1 MNLNENMNLNEK
13 SMKSMSTAG
22 VWKDQLEKLLEQNTN
37 LVRLLKASEI
47 ERQQISSENSELM
60 KELRRKSD
68 LLVKLNEQLATLSR
82 SDLISRENKRLLR
95 ENETLREEWVAEV
108 RDVALTLKTTSMNL
122 EGDYIKNMNQL
133 SRERTQ
139 YKNLIQN
146 EKEKINNEVEKQLD
160 KARQDLEHEFNL
172 KMEKMRLWIKWG
184 VLYGLAAT
192 ILAVLFY

>member
-1 MNLNENMNLNEK
+1 
-13 SMKSMSTAG
+13 
-22 VWKDQLEKLLEQNTN
+22 
-37 LVRLLKASEI
+37 
-47 ERQQISSENSELM
+47 
-60 KELRRKSD
+60 
-68 LLVKLNEQLATLSR
+68 
-82 SDLISRENKRLLR
+82 
-95 ENETLREEWVAEV
+95 
-108 RDVALTLKTTSMNL
+108 MNL

-146 EKEKINNEVEKQLD
+146 EKERINNEVEKQLD

-172 KMEKMRLWIKWG
+172 KMEKLRLWIKRG